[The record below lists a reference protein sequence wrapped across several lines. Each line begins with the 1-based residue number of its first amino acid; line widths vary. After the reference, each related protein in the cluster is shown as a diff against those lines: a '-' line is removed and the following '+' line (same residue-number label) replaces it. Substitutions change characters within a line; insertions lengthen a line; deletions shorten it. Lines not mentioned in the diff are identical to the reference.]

1 MGAADNTAE
10 ILEALI
16 ARSSGLIWA
25 TEPQLGSK
33 LRRMDFWT
41 LHPQE
46 GKGHLSS
53 CYEIKVSR
61 SDFKRD
67 SAMKQREARLYCDQ
81 FWYVAPV
88 GLIQPDEVPD
98 WAGLQEWNGT
108 NFRSTVHAPKLSK
121 SAPSWDFVS
130 SVFRSAGQIRRD
142 TSIQMR
148 ELQSKLARTE
158 RELKRLREKVDT

>member
-1 MGAADNTAE
+1 MSDTDKTAE
-10 ILEALI
+10 ILDALI

-46 GKGHLSS
+46 GKGHVSS

-61 SDFKRD
+61 ADFKRD
-67 SAMKQREARLYCDQ
+67 SALKQREARLYCDQ
-81 FWYVAPV
+81 FWYVAPI
-88 GLIQPDEVPD
+88 GLIQPEEVPD
-98 WAGLQEWNGT
+98 WAGLQEWNGER
-108 NFRSTVHAPKLSK
+108 FLFKVHAPKLSK

-148 ELQSKLARTE
+148 ELQSKLVRAE
-158 RELKRLREKVDT
+158 MKLKHLRERAN